1 MYCSECGT
9 KSKEEDI
16 YCSECGNKLEKKNS
30 KKQFHLNIKN
40 ISRKTKIIVG
50 ITALIVCSLI
60 IFFSIMSSITSP
72 KVVAN
77 HYFEGLASKNTDII
91 YQNLELDDDKTFVSK
106 KILKELLASDNSY
119 EIEEFKFTKI
129 SYGENKNSAV
139 ATFVYKIKGSS
150 SSKTARIP
158 LVKNGK
164 KFLFFDNWKVDI
176 SLSEEFTI
184 NNYQIIVPKDSKVT
198 YAGIEIS
205 DEYLKSTDNN
215 DIYTLNQVF
224 MLLTKIEIELSN
236 GYKIEDNITPNPY
249 KKSYIANISLDK
261 INKEEQ
267 EKIVEIIKKDI
278 DIFYQGAI
286 KNQAFDEIKD
296 SLNYLK
302 EEEESIKAIYID
314 LKERLEKGSNIL
326 TAIDFTNITLS
337 NVELTQ
343 DGNLNFKVKVNY
355 NYTVKYNTLFGEES
369 TKDSSSYNYMN
380 FVYSINNG
388 TYNLVGANNLKDYF
402 SRY

>member
-106 KILKELLASDNSY
+106 KI
-119 EIEEFKFTKI
+119 

-184 NNYQIIVPKDSKVT
+184 DNYQIIVPKDSKVT
-198 YAGIEIS
+198 YAGIE
-205 DEYLKSTDNN
+205 
-215 DIYTLNQVF
+215 
-224 MLLTKIEIELSN
+224 
-236 GYKIEDNITPNPY
+236 TP
-249 KKSYIANISLDK
+249 
-261 INKEEQ
+261 
-267 EKIVEIIKKDI
+267 
-278 DIFYQGAI
+278 
-286 KNQAFDEIKD
+286 
-296 SLNYLK
+296 
-302 EEEESIKAIYID
+302 
-314 LKERLEKGSNIL
+314 
-326 TAIDFTNITLS
+326 
-337 NVELTQ
+337 
-343 DGNLNFKVKVNY
+343 
-355 NYTVKYNTLFGEES
+355 
-369 TKDSSSYNYMN
+369 
-380 FVYSINNG
+380 
-388 TYNLVGANNLKDYF
+388 
-402 SRY
+402 